1 MTNVATITITEKVR
15 PARTK
20 AGKKVLVHMGHV
32 GPSVG
37 GFVCEY
43 EDGSMSELLQKD
55 FQFLDS
61 KELFDEFCW
70 EVKADD

>member
-1 MTNVATITITEKVR
+1 MTSIATITITEKVR
-15 PARTK
+15 PAMTK
-20 AGKKVLVHMGHV
+20 TGKKVLVHMGHV

-43 EDGSMSELLQKD
+43 EDGSMSELLQMD
-55 FQFLDS
+55 FRFLDS

-70 EVKADD
+70 EVRDD

>member
-1 MTNVATITITEKVR
+1 MTSVATITITEQVR
-15 PARTK
+15 PAMTK

-43 EDGSMSELLQKD
+43 EDGSMSELIQED
-55 FQFLDS
+55 FVFLDS
-61 KELFDEFCW
+61 REMFDGFCW
-70 EVKADD
+70 GGAR

>member
-1 MTNVATITITEKVR
+1 MTSVATITITEKVR
-15 PARTK
+15 PAMTK
-20 AGKKVLVHMGHV
+20 AGKKVLVHMGRV

-43 EDGSMSELLQKD
+43 EDGSMSELLQMD
-55 FQFLDS
+55 FNFLDS

-70 EVKADD
+70 EVRDD